1 MNGYKR
7 AWQPMPMICLQDVYD
22 AFEFYM
28 AMHMGIQ
35 VQRRKPSLSKI
46 EFDDQ
51 KYNSYE
57 FDFTE
62 FPGIRMRDHLQCT
75 QIVMYGSPCLP
86 SICFYDASHRLV
98 QRASGETKLTLY
110 DALRWIVERAPA
122 PPVVAASLRAD
133 EEGLLD
139 LAHDVVRLWKA
150 RGLRHKRRV
159 V

>member
-1 MNGYKR
+1 M
-7 AWQPMPMICLQDVYD
+7 QMIYLQDVYD
-22 AFEFYM
+22 AFVFHME
-28 AMHMGIQ
+28 MHLGIR
-35 VQRRKPSLSKI
+35 VQWRKPPLSKI
-46 EFDDQ
+46 EFDGQ
-51 KYNSYE
+51 KYNSYV

-62 FPGIRMRDHLQCT
+62 FPGIRMMGHLQCT

-86 SICFYDASHRLV
+86 SICFYDANQLLV
-98 QRASGETKLTLY
+98 QKASGEGKLALY
-110 DALRWIVERAPA
+110 SDLRRIIEWAPA